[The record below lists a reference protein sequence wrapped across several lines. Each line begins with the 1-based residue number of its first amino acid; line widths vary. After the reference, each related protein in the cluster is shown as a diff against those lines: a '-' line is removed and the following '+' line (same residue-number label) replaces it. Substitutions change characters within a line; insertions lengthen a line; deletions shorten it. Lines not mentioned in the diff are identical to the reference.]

1 MLVGR
6 SVSSYSLAGI
16 RFLLCLVVCSQFCRH
31 ALQAQDKPRPSRARA
46 R

>member
-6 SVSSYSLAGI
+6 LVSFYSLAGI
-16 RFLLCLVVCSQFCRH
+16 QFLLCLVVCSQFCRH
-31 ALQAQDKPRPSRARA
+31 ALQAQDNPRLSRARA